1 MRGPRRPIVRGQRAA
16 FAAAAAA
23 APDGGGRDL
32 HVARLTGKN
41 RRVSVVVSQLR

>member
-32 HVARLTGKN
+32 HVSPATGEW
-41 RRVSVVVSQLR
+41 VLFLSFGES